1 MKKKLLTLTLA
12 LSTVAAAGLFSS
24 PARAEDDPVEEQQ
37 QCFVVDN
44 CGNVCCWVGPRL
56 LCSARPCDIDP

>member
-1 MKKKLLTLTLA
+1 MKKKLLMLTLV

-24 PARAEDDPVEEQQ
+24 PARAEDDPVNQD
-37 QCFVVDN
+37 CFVVDD

-56 LCSARPCDIDP
+56 LCSARPCDLEP